1 VKLCL
6 CLRSASYLLP
16 VAFIVVCKALPIQ
29 ASVLF
34 YLFGRVWSCNLQIV
48 TSKMHEFS
56 QERFTGP
63 QGAWIRYANLLMSS
77 NAAFNTKVTLLDAV
91 QVAERLSSHNCL
103 LVSQCVV
110 LVIEQ

>member
-1 VKLCL
+1 
-6 CLRSASYLLP
+6 
-16 VAFIVVCKALPIQ
+16 
-29 ASVLF
+29 
-34 YLFGRVWSCNLQIV
+34 
-48 TSKMHEFS
+48 
-56 QERFTGP
+56 
-63 QGAWIRYANLLMSS
+63 MSS